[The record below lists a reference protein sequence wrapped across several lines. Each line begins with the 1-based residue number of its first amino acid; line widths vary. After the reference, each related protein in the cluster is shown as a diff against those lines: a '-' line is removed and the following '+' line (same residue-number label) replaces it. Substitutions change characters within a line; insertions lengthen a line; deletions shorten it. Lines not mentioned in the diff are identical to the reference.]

1 MTMFLLAFFLMYGT
15 AHAYFYL
22 KTISVFRLE
31 RWARGSLVLF
41 LVLMVSAPVLIRVAE
56 RKGFEP
62 ASLALGYA
70 GYLWMALLFFFFTFS
85 LGLDIVRLPTRF
97 TGAASRMGFA
107 RLIPSGRGAYALAV
121 AYTLAASVYGYF
133 EARNIHVEHLVIH
146 SPKIPKSVGS
156 LRIVQISDVHLG
168 LFIDRERLR
177 RIVETVQG
185 LNPDLVVS
193 TGDLVDG
200 QAGSLRGFAGE
211 LRPLHP
217 RYGMFAVTGNHE
229 YYVGI
234 DNSVAFHRDA
244 GFTLLHGEH
253 LAVAGTIELV
263 GVDDMVGA
271 RMGIPAKDEHALL
284 ASLPRDRFVLFLKH
298 RPVVPAASAGLF
310 DLQLS
315 GHLHGG
321 QLFPFFFLTRMAFPV
336 WNGLTLLPKGSRL
349 YLSRG
354 TGTWGP
360 PLRFMAPPE
369 VTLIELVHGR

>member
-70 GYLWMALLFFFFTFS
+70 GYLWMALLFFFFTCS
-85 LGLDIVRLPTRF
+85 LALDIVGFLARHI
-97 TGAASRMGFA
+97 GAATKLNIA
-107 RLIPSGRGAYALAV
+107 RLIPTGRPAYALAV
-121 AYTLAASVYGYF
+121 AYALAASVYGYF
-133 EARNIHVEHLVIH
+133 EARNIHVERVVIR
-146 SPKIPKSVGS
+146 SPKIPQSVGG
-156 LRIVQISDVHLG
+156 LKIVQVSDVHLG
-168 LFIDRERLR
+168 LFIDRERLK
-177 RIVETVQG
+177 RIVETVRG
-185 LNPDLVVS
+185 LRPDLVVS

-200 QAGSLRGFAGE
+200 QAGSLRGFADE
-211 LRPLHP
+211 LRALRPK
-217 RYGMFAVTGNHE
+217 YGMFAVTGNHE
-229 YYVGI
+229 YYVGL
-234 DNSVAFHRDA
+234 DNSLAFHREA
-244 GFTLLHGEH
+244 GFSLLRGEH
-253 LAVAGTIELV
+253 LTVAGAIELA

-271 RMGIPAKDEHALL
+271 RMGIPATDEHALL

-298 RPVVPAASAGLF
+298 RPVVPYTSAGLF

-321 QLFPFFFLTRMAFPV
+321 QLFPFFFLTRLAFPV

-360 PLRFMAPPE
+360 PIRFLAAPE
-369 VTLIELVHGR
+369 VTLIELVHGN